1 MRFPLLIF
9 IVVPFAEIMLLL
21 KVSQY
26 IGAMTTVGLV
36 LLTAFIGVNL
46 LKKQGVS
53 TLSRFQ
59 QRLQS
64 GEIPAQEMIEGML
77 IAFSGALLLTPG
89 FITDTIGF
97 ICLLP
102 PVRARIAKRIL
113 KSGNGFIG
121 MSTFSSQTGFR
132 RPGNPFGNGDA
143 GKGETIDGE
152 YRNESK
158 PHSELEEDK
167 KD

>member
-1 MRFPLLIF
+1 MRLPLLLF
-9 IVVPFAEIMLLL
+9 IIIPIAEIMLLL

-26 IGAMTTVGLV
+26 IGAWTTVGLV
-36 LLTAFIGVNL
+36 LLTAVVGVNL
-46 LKKQGVS
+46 LKRQGLS

-64 GEIPAQEMIEGML
+64 GQIPAQEMVEGML
-77 IAFSGALLLTPG
+77 IAFCGALLLTPG

-97 ICLLP
+97 TCLLP

-113 KSGNGFIG
+113 KSGSGFVG
-121 MSTFSSQTGFR
+121 MGSFTSQSGFR
-132 RPGNPFGNGDA
+132 QPSSPFDKGD
-143 GKGETIDGE
+143 TIDGE
-152 YRNESK
+152 YSKETDSK
-158 PHSELEEDK
+158 PSIDEHE

>member
-1 MRFPLLIF
+1 MRFPLLLF
-9 IVVPFAEIMLLL
+9 IAIPFAEIMLLL

-26 IGAMTTVGLV
+26 IGALTTVALV
-36 LLTAFIGVNL
+36 LLTAFIGVSL
-46 LKKQGVS
+46 LKKQGLS

-64 GEIPAQEMIEGML
+64 GQIPAQEMVEGMV

-97 ICLLP
+97 TCLLP
-102 PVRARIAKRIL
+102 PVRTLIAKRIL
-113 KSGNGFIG
+113 KSGSGFIG
-121 MSTFSSQTGFR
+121 MSTFSSQSGFGR
-132 RPGNPFGNGDA
+132 SGNPFNNGSNVD
-143 GKGETIDGE
+143 GETIDGE

-158 PHSELEEDK
+158 PSPELGDDK

>member
-9 IVVPFAEIMLLL
+9 IIVPFAEIMLLL

-36 LLTAFIGVNL
+36 LLTAFLGVNL
-46 LKKQGVS
+46 LKRQGLS
-53 TLSRFQ
+53 TLSKFQ

-64 GEIPAQEMIEGML
+64 GQIPAQEMVEGML

-89 FITDTIGF
+89 FITDTIGLAG
-97 ICLLP
+97 LLP
-102 PVRARIAKRIL
+102 PVRALIAKRIL
-113 KSGNGFIG
+113 KSGKGFIG
-121 MSTFSSQTGFR
+121 MSTFSAQTGFR
-132 RPGNPFGNGDA
+132 QPGSPFESGNTVD
-143 GKGETIDGE
+143 GEIIDGE

-158 PHSELEEDK
+158 PNPELGEDK
-167 KD
+167 ND